1 MDLITNGILGWMHD
15 TLSYFQADAKERQE
29 KYHKLTFSMMY
40 FYNERYILPL
50 SHDEV
55 VHGKATIAQKMN
67 GSYDWE
73 ISTGKSFLYVYV
85 CAPGCKAEFHG
96 K

>member
-1 MDLITNGILGWMHD
+1 MHD

-50 SHDEV
+50 SHDESCRMV
-55 VHGKATIAQKMN
+55 RKG
-67 GSYDWE
+67 
-73 ISTGKSFLYVYV
+73 
-85 CAPGCKAEFHG
+85 
-96 K
+96 

>member
-1 MDLITNGILGWMHD
+1 MHD

-67 GSYDWE
+67 GGYDWE
-73 ISTGKSFLYVYV
+73 ISTGKSFLLCICMRTRV
-85 CAPGCKAEFHG
+85 KAEFYG